1 MNDPTASAPP
11 VSPAP
16 GDGERP
22 RELAAT
28 AAATTPENPWPLRLL
43 SVKVGE
49 YVARMSPLWVEGELV
64 QFNRRPGSGLAFMT
78 LRDVDVDM
86 SFSVPVRE
94 HVLRALAIDLVPG
107 ARVVIHAKP
116 TFWTKR
122 GSLQLEADEI
132 RPVGLGEL
140 LARLEH
146 LKRVL
151 TAEGLFDASRK
162 QPLPFLPAVVGLI
175 CGRESAAERDVVV
188 NAQRRWPAVR
198 FEIREVAVQGTRA
211 VREVSAALRE
221 LDAMDQVEVIIVSRG
236 GGSLE
241 DLLPFSDEQ
250 LVRLVAGA
258 RTPIVSAIG
267 HEVDTPLID
276 LAADVRAST
285 PTDAAKRV
293 VPDIQAELDQ
303 LDLWRSRLRT
313 AIRGRLE
320 REQSALD
327 AIRSRPVLDQPAS
340 ILAGRADEIRSRIS
354 LARTI
359 ARARLDRADDEVMHL
374 ARQVRALSPLATL
387 ERGYA
392 VVQDTGGGVVRSP
405 EHAPVG
411 AALSVRVAGGRF
423 GAERTAHDPYTPP
436 ASPDA
441 APPGT
446 ASRPAG
452 TDDAAPGNADLHD
465 PDLHDAD
472 LHDADPEKAGG
483 SDRPLELDRSPEPD
497 SMPQPPSQEDR

>member
-1 MNDPTASAPP
+1 MTQTSPEPDAGGAAVPRPALAPTAAQ
-11 VSPAP
+11 
-16 GDGERP
+16 
-22 RELAAT
+22 
-28 AAATTPENPWPLRLL
+28 TTVENPWPLRQL

-49 YVARMSPLWVEGELV
+49 YVARMSPLWVEGEIV
-64 QFNRRPGSGLAFMT
+64 QLNRRPGAGLSFMT

-94 HVLRALAIDLVPG
+94 HVLRALPVEPVAG
-107 ARVVIHAKP
+107 ARVVVHAKP

-122 GSLQLEADEI
+122 GSLQLEADDI

-140 LARLEH
+140 LARLEQ

-151 TAEGLFDASRK
+151 AAEGLFASSRK
-162 QPLPFLPAVVGLI
+162 QALPFLPRVVGLI

-188 NAQRRWPAVR
+188 NARRRWPAVQ
-198 FEIREVAVQGTRA
+198 FEIREVAVQGARA

-221 LDAMDQVEVIIVSRG
+221 LDELAQVDVIIISRG

-250 LVRLVAGA
+250 LTRLVAGA

-293 VPDIQAELDQ
+293 VPDIVAEVEQ
-303 LDLWRSRLRT
+303 LDLGRTRLRA
-313 AIRGRLE
+313 AIRARIE

-327 AIRSRPVLDQPAS
+327 AMRSRPVLENPS
-340 ILAGRADEIRSRIS
+340 TILAGRADEIRSRIS
-354 LARTI
+354 LARTLI
-359 ARARLDRADDEVMHL
+359 GSRLDRAADEVDHL
-374 ARQVRALSPLATL
+374 GRQVRSLSPLATL

-392 VVQDTGGGVVRSP
+392 VVQDAEGTIVREP
-405 EHAPVG
+405 EQSTVG
-411 AALSVRVAGGRF
+411 QPLSVRVAGGRF
-423 GAERTAHDPYTPP
+423 GVERTTADPYQPP
-436 ASPDA
+436 AHPAAPSAPVAADA
-441 APPGT
+441 ADADG
-446 ASRPAG
+446 PAG
-452 TDDAAPGNADLHD
+452 PSGA
-465 PDLHDAD
+465 
-472 LHDADPEKAGG
+472 ADPARTTDPTTP
-483 SDRPLELDRSPEPD
+483 SDPTTSSEES
-497 SMPQPPSQEDR
+497 

>member
-1 MNDPTASAPP
+1 MTQTSPEPDADGGTTAR
-11 VSPAP
+11 PA
-16 GDGERP
+16 
-22 RELAAT
+22 LAAT
-28 AAATTPENPWPLRLL
+28 AAQTTAENPWPLRQL

-49 YVARMSPLWVEGELV
+49 YVARMAPLWVEGEIV
-64 QFNRRPGSGLAFMT
+64 QLNRRPGAGMSFMT
-78 LRDVDVDM
+78 LRDIDVDM

-94 HVLRALAIDLVPG
+94 HVLRTLPVEPVPG

-122 GSLQLEADEI
+122 GSLQLEADDI

-140 LARLEH
+140 LARLEQ

-151 TAEGLFDASRK
+151 AAEGLFAASRK
-162 QPLPFLPAVVGLI
+162 QPLPFLPRVVGLI

-188 NAQRRWPAVR
+188 NAQRRWPAVQ
-198 FEIREVAVQGTRA
+198 FEIREVAVQGVKA

-221 LDAMDQVEVIIVSRG
+221 LDEREEVDVIIISRG

-250 LVRLVAGA
+250 LTRLVAA
-258 RTPIVSAIG
+258 AKTPIVSAIG

-293 VPDIQAELDQ
+293 VPDIQAEVEQ
-303 LDLWRSRLRT
+303 LDLGRTRLR
-313 AIRGRLE
+313 AGIRARIE

-327 AIRSRPVLDQPAS
+327 ALRSRPVLENPAT

-354 LARTI
+354 LARTLI
-359 ARARLDRADDEVMHL
+359 GSRLDRAADEIDHL
-374 ARQVRALSPLATL
+374 GRQVRSLSPLATL

-392 VVQDTGGGVVRSP
+392 VVQDADGTIIRAP
-405 EHAPVG
+405 EESAAG
-411 AALSVRVAGGRF
+411 QALSVRVAGGRF
-423 GAERTAHDPYTPP
+423 GVERTLSDPYTPP
-436 ASPDA
+436 TQT
-441 APPGT
+441 AP
-446 ASRPAG
+446 
-452 TDDAAPGNADLHD
+452 
-465 PDLHDAD
+465 
-472 LHDADPEKAGG
+472 
-483 SDRPLELDRSPEPD
+483 SDQTTPSEEP
-497 SMPQPPSQEDR
+497 R

>member
-1 MNDPTASAPP
+1 MTQTPPGPDAGATASPR
-11 VSPAP
+11 PA
-16 GDGERP
+16 
-22 RELAAT
+22 LAAT
-28 AAATTPENPWPLRLL
+28 AAQTTAENPWPLRQL

-49 YVARMSPLWVEGELV
+49 YVARMSPLWVEGEIV
-64 QFNRRPGSGLAFMT
+64 QLNRRPGAGLSFMT

-94 HVLRALAIDLVPG
+94 HVLRALPVEPVPG
-107 ARVVIHAKP
+107 ARVVVHAKP

-122 GSLQLEADEI
+122 GSLQLEADDI

-140 LARLEH
+140 LARLEQ

-151 TAEGLFDASRK
+151 SAEGLFASSRK
-162 QPLPFLPAVVGLI
+162 QPLPFLPRTVGLI

-188 NAQRRWPAVR
+188 NARRRWPAAR
-198 FEIREVAVQGTRA
+198 FAIREVAVQGNRA

-221 LDAMDQVEVIIVSRG
+221 LDDLDEVDVIIISRG

-250 LVRLVAGA
+250 LTRLVAGA

-293 VPDIQAELDQ
+293 VPDIIAEVEQ
-303 LDLWRSRLRT
+303 LELGRTRLRA
-313 AIRGRLE
+313 AIRARIE

-327 AIRSRPVLDQPAS
+327 AMRSRPVLEDPS
-340 ILAGRADEIRSRIS
+340 TILAGRADEIRSRIA
-354 LARTI
+354 LARTLI
-359 ARARLDRADDEVMHL
+359 GSRLDRAADEVDHL
-374 ARQVRALSPLATL
+374 GRQVRALSPLATL

-392 VVQDTGGGVVRSP
+392 VVQDADGTIIRSP
-405 EHAPVG
+405 DQPEIG
-411 AALSVRVAGGRF
+411 QALSVRVAGGRF
-423 GAERTAHDPYTPP
+423 GAERTGSDPYIPP
-436 ASPDA
+436 PQPAEPAQPSPSVPSDP
-441 APPGT
+441 APP
-446 ASRPAG
+446 SPS
-452 TDDAAPGNADLHD
+452 D
-465 PDLHDAD
+465 PT
-472 LHDADPEKAGG
+472 E
-483 SDRPLELDRSPEPD
+483 EP
-497 SMPQPPSQEDR
+497 R

>member
-1 MNDPTASAPP
+1 MDPGPQSAGEGGSDAGTAAERRPLAPTAAQT
-11 VSPAP
+11 
-16 GDGERP
+16 
-22 RELAAT
+22 T
-28 AAATTPENPWPLRLL
+28 AENPWPVRQL
-43 SVKVGE
+43 SVKVNE
-49 YVARMSPLWVEGELV
+49 YIGRMSPLWVEGQIV
-64 QFNRRPGSGLAFMT
+64 QFNRRPGAGMSFMT

-94 HVLRALAIDLVPG
+94 YVLRGMAVEPTPG
-107 ARVVIHAKP
+107 ARVVVHAKP
-116 TFWTKR
+116 TFWSKR
-122 GSLQLEADEI
+122 GSLQLEADDI

-140 LARLEH
+140 LAQLEQ

-162 QPLPFLPAVVGLI
+162 QPLPFLPRTVGLI

-198 FEIREVAVQGTRA
+198 FEIREVAVQGAKA

-221 LDAMDQVEVIIVSRG
+221 LDGLEEVDVIIISRG
-236 GGSLE
+236 GGSIE

-250 LVRLVAGA
+250 LVRLVTGA

-303 LDLWRSRLRT
+303 LTLGRTRLRA
-313 AIRGRLE
+313 AIRARLE

-327 AIRSRPVLDQPAS
+327 ALRSRPVLESPGT
-340 ILAGRADEIRSRIS
+340 ILSGRADEIRSHLS
-354 LARTI
+354 LARTLVGS
-359 ARARLDRADDEVMHL
+359 RLDRARDQVDHL
-374 ARQVRALSPLATL
+374 GRQVRALSPLATL

-392 VVQDTGGGVVRSP
+392 VVQTPDGALVRSP
-405 EHAPVG
+405 EQAPPG
-411 AALSVRVAGGRF
+411 QPLSVRVAGGRF
-423 GAERTAHDPYTPP
+423 GAERAEHDPYLPLT
-436 ASPDA
+436 APDY
-441 APPGT
+441 
-446 ASRPAG
+446 
-452 TDDAAPGNADLHD
+452 
-465 PDLHDAD
+465 
-472 LHDADPEKAGG
+472 PEE
-483 SDRPLELDRSPEPD
+483 S
-497 SMPQPPSQEDR
+497 

>member
-1 MNDPTASAPP
+1 MTQTPP
-11 VSPAP
+11 GPDAGAAATPRPA
-16 GDGERP
+16 
-22 RELAAT
+22 LAAT
-28 AAATTPENPWPLRLL
+28 AAQTTAENPWPLRQL

-49 YVARMSPLWVEGELV
+49 YVARMSPLWVEGEIV
-64 QFNRRPGSGLAFMT
+64 QLNRRPGAGLSFMT

-94 HVLRALAIDLVPG
+94 HVLRALPVEPVPG
-107 ARVVIHAKP
+107 ARVVVHAKP

-122 GSLQLEADEI
+122 GSLQLEADDI

-140 LARLEH
+140 LARLEQ

-151 TAEGLFDASRK
+151 SAEGLFASSRK
-162 QPLPFLPAVVGLI
+162 QPLPFLPRTVGLI

-188 NAQRRWPAVR
+188 NARRRWPAVR
-198 FEIREVAVQGTRA
+198 FAIREVAVQGNRA

-221 LDAMDQVEVIIVSRG
+221 LDELDEVDVIIISRG

-250 LVRLVAGA
+250 LTRLVAGA

-293 VPDIQAELDQ
+293 VPDIIAEVEQ
-303 LDLWRSRLRT
+303 LELGRTRLRA
-313 AIRGRLE
+313 AIRARIE

-327 AIRSRPVLDQPAS
+327 AMRSRPVLEDPS
-340 ILAGRADEIRSRIS
+340 TILAGRADEIRSRIA
-354 LARTI
+354 LARTLI
-359 ARARLDRADDEVMHL
+359 GSRLDRAADEVDHL
-374 ARQVRALSPLATL
+374 GRQVRALSPLATL

-392 VVQDTGGGVVRSP
+392 VVQDADGTIIRSP
-405 EHAPVG
+405 DQPEIG
-411 AALSVRVAGGRF
+411 QALSVRVAGGRF
-423 GAERTAHDPYTPP
+423 GAERTESDPYTPP
-436 ASPDA
+436 PQPSAPA
-441 APPGT
+441 APSP
-446 ASRPAG
+446 SVPSDPAQ
-452 TDDAAPGNADLHD
+452 P
-465 PDLHDAD
+465 
-472 LHDADPEKAGG
+472 
-483 SDRPLELDRSPEPD
+483 SPSVPSEPTEE
-497 SMPQPPSQEDR
+497 PR

>member
-1 MNDPTASAPP
+1 TA
-11 VSPAP
+11 
-16 GDGERP
+16 
-22 RELAAT
+22 
-28 AAATTPENPWPLRLL
+28 ENPWPLRQL

-49 YVARMSPLWVEGELV
+49 YVARMSPLWVEGEIV
-64 QFNRRPGSGLAFMT
+64 QLNRRPGAGLSFMT

-94 HVLRALAIDLVPG
+94 HVLRALPVEPVPG

-122 GSLQLEADEI
+122 GSLQLEADDI

-140 LARLEH
+140 LARLEQ

-151 TAEGLFDASRK
+151 TAEGLFASSRK
-162 QPLPFLPAVVGLI
+162 QQLPFLPRTVGLI

-188 NAQRRWPAVR
+188 NARRRWPAVQ
-198 FEIREVAVQGTRA
+198 FEIREVAVQGTKA

-221 LDAMDQVEVIIVSRG
+221 LDDLDHVDVIIISRG

-250 LVRLVAGA
+250 LTRLVAGA
-258 RTPIVSAIG
+258 KTPIVSAIG

-293 VPDIQAELDQ
+293 VPDIIAEVEQ
-303 LDLWRSRLRT
+303 LELGRTRLRA
-313 AIRGRLE
+313 AIRARIE

-327 AIRSRPVLDQPAS
+327 ATRSRPVLENPSS
-340 ILAGRADEIRSRIS
+340 ILAGRADEIRSRIA
-354 LARTI
+354 LARTLVGS
-359 ARARLDRADDEVMHL
+359 RLDRAADEVDHL
-374 ARQVRALSPLATL
+374 GRQVRALSPLATL

-392 VVQDTGGGVVRSP
+392 VVQNPGGTIMRSP
-405 EHAPVG
+405 AQSEIG
-411 AALSVRVAGGRF
+411 QSLSVRVAGGRF
-423 GAERTAHDPYTPP
+423 GVERTATDPYTPP
-436 ASPDA
+436 AQPT
-441 APPGT
+441 APQQPHQ
-446 ASRPAG
+446 PAQP
-452 TDDAAPGNADLHD
+452 AQPAQ
-465 PDLHDAD
+465 
-472 LHDADPEKAGG
+472 PETIEE
-483 SDRPLELDRSPEPD
+483 S
-497 SMPQPPSQEDR
+497 